1 MSKDL
6 IDICGKKKLTIMI
19 TSAGGL
25 TGIFLCKHYRQNGAY
40 RIVSVDMSEL
50 NPIKKWADAFYIVPA
65 VNDKKYISTIQ
76 SIILKEKIDVIIPVT
91 SYDVDLY
98 SLETIQRQINNVKML
113 LIGHDDQIILSNKL
127 SCYNY
132 LSSIGINTPY
142 VYKTINE
149 LDFPC
154 ILKPVIG
161 TGSKNTIKIDN
172 MIDYNYWSEKIKD
185 HMLVE
190 YIEGP
195 EFTVDCLF
203 DKGGKSIG
211 ANVRERVKTVSGGV
225 TVSRNAVNMNVDDI
239 IKILENTN
247 KMRGPVNFQ
256 FKKVKNG
263 ECCIF
268 DFNTRFASG
277 GLPLTVRS
285 GFDIPNKLI
294 ELIMDKKVSQW
305 HPQASD
311 DKLIMIR
318 YYEEYYE
325 KMI

>member
-6 IDICGKKKLTIMI
+6 IDICGKKRLTIMI

-40 RIVSVDMSEL
+40 RIVAVDMSEL
-50 NPIKKWADAFYIVPA
+50 NPIKKWVDAFYIVPA
-65 VNDKKYISTIQ
+65 VNDKKYISAIQ

-98 SLETIQRQINNVKML
+98 SLEMIQCQIFNVKML
-113 LIGHDDQIILSNKL
+113 LIGHDDQTMLSNKL

-132 LSSIGINTPY
+132 LSSIGINTPH

-161 TGSKNTIKIDN
+161 TGSKNTMKIDN
-172 MIDYNYWSEKIKD
+172 MIDYNYWSGKIVD

-203 DKGGKSIG
+203 DKTGKSIG

-225 TVSRNAVNMNVDDI
+225 TVSRNAINMNIDYI

-256 FKKVKNG
+256 FKKSKNG
-263 ECCIF
+263 ECCLF
-268 DFNTRFASG
+268 DFNTRLASG

-285 GFDIPNKLI
+285 GFDIPNKLV
-294 ELIMDKKVSQW
+294 ELILDKEVSQW
-305 HPQASD
+305 HPQASN